1 MEENKKTVIE
11 KGLYKNLNVSVKVL
25 DTVIVCGLIAL
36 VAVTVFAYF
45 SV

>member
-1 MEENKKTVIE
+1 MEEKKTIIE
-11 KGLYKNLNVSVKVL
+11 KGLYKNLDISVKVL
-25 DTVIVCGLIAL
+25 DTVIVCGLLAL